1 MAIQNIIPLFDYTGG
16 IVITIVSIIVGLGI
30 IGILIYF
37 VAKSRKRR
45 KMVHNRKKNND
56 NPEEMK

>member
-37 VAKSRKRR
+37 VAKSKKRR